1 MIILGGFIAFVA
13 GYALFLRAR
22 PGMPYVEFM
31 LPTMLLLG
39 IGFGLSFAA
48 INTQATAG
56 VADAE
61 QGLASGLVNTSL
73 QLGGAIVLA
82 VVTAILGS
90 GTVTP
95 GHMLP
100 GTHTAIA
107 VILGVSGGAMLFT
120 VMHLYRTR
128 DVIVRR
134 SARRQFAGAQPETC
148 EVCS

>member
-1 MIILGGFIAFVA
+1 
-13 GYALFLRAR
+13 
-22 PGMPYVEFM
+22 M
-31 LPTMLLLG
+31 LTTMLLIG
-39 IGFGLSFAA
+39 IGFALCFAA

-73 QLGGAIVLA
+73 QLGGAIALA

-100 GTHTAIA
+100 GTHTAVA
-107 VILGVSGGAMLFT
+107 VILGISGVAMLFT
-120 VMHLYRTR
+120 VLHLYRTS
-128 DVIVRR
+128 DVMVRR
-134 SARRQFAGAQPETC
+134 SARRQFAGPPAETC
-148 EVCS
+148 ELCS

>member
-1 MIILGGFIAFVA
+1 
-13 GYALFLRAR
+13 
-22 PGMPYVEFM
+22 M

-39 IGFGLSFAA
+39 IGFGLCFAA

-73 QLGGAIVLA
+73 QIGGAIVLA
-82 VVTAILGS
+82 VVTAILGT
-90 GTVTP
+90 GTETR

-107 VILGVSGGAMLFT
+107 VIIGVSGAAMIAT
-120 VMHLYRTR
+120 VIHLYQTRTA
-128 DVIVRR
+128 V
-134 SARRQFAGAQPETC
+134 ARRTARVETTQDEVAVEFVEEFVGVPAETC
-148 EVCS
+148 EVGA